1 MSEKVDPS
9 APPGIEAAIRASS
22 LPSRSFG
29 ERVVAAL
36 KLDATVYEEVENDP
50 TALPQAFS
58 LVFLSAVAAA
68 IGYAGLFGLGSIVS
82 GIASGLLTW
91 VVWTGI
97 VWLVGVRFLGH
108 TSNPEELLRTLGFVA
123 APQLL
128 FALLIIPVPL
138 VRSLIGFTVLV
149 MTVIAFVR
157 ATRAALDVETGR
169 GLMIAGLCI
178 VAHLLLST
186 AMTALGTLL

>member
-1 MSEKVDPS
+1 
-9 APPGIEAAIRASS
+9 
-22 LPSRSFG
+22 
-29 ERVVAAL
+29 VAAL
-36 KLDATVYEEVENDP
+36 KLDASVYEEVEHDP

-58 LVFLSAVAAA
+58 LVFMAAVAAA

-82 GIASGLLTW
+82 AIASGLLAW

-97 VWLVGVRFLGH
+97 VWLVGVRIFGH

-128 FALLIIPVPL
+128 FVLLVIPVPL
-138 VRSLIGFTVLV
+138 VRSLVGFAVLV

-157 ATRAALDVETGR
+157 ATRCALDVETGR

-178 VAHLLLST
+178 IAHLVLST